1 MSTESCI
8 FCQIVAGNAPADVLH
23 RDELVVAFRDIRQA
37 APTHILIVPARHVRS
52 LMDLRPGDDGLLGH
66 MFAVAQELAVQ
77 EKMGTRGYRV
87 VVNTGPDGGQTVF
100 HLHLHLLGGRRM
112 HWPPG

>member
-1 MSTESCI
+1 MSTNACI
-8 FCQIVAGNAPADVLH
+8 FCQIVAGQARADVLH

-37 APTHILIVPARHVRS
+37 APTHILIVPAKHVKS
-52 LMDLRPGDDGLLGH
+52 LMELRAEDDRLLGH
-66 MFAVAQELAVQ
+66 MFSVAQELAVQ
-77 EKMGTRGYRV
+77 EHIAESGYRV

-100 HLHLHLLGGRRM
+100 HLHMHLLGGRPM

>member
-8 FCQIVAGNAPADVLH
+8 FCQIVAGTTRADVLH
-23 RDELVVAFRDIRQA
+23 RDELVVAFRDIHQA
-37 APTHILIVPARHVRS
+37 APTHILIVPARHIKS
-52 LMDLRPGDDGLLGH
+52 LMDLRTEDDTLLGR

-77 EKMGTRGYRV
+77 EKMDTRGYRV